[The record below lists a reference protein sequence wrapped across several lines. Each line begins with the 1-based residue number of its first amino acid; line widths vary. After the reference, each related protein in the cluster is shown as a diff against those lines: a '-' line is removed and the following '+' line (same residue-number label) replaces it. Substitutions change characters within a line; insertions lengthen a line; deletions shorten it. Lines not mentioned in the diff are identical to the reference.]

1 MVEKKLFPLISI
13 VFSTDGAISLPQTM
27 LHPDGATP
35 QLYQTIQTELD
46 QAISSY
52 TEAENEIS
60 RLADQNKALLN

>member
-1 MVEKKLFPLISI
+1 MLVDNNMVEKKLFPLISI
-13 VFSTDGAISLPQTM
+13 VFS
-27 LHPDGATP
+27 TP